1 MASKVIMP
9 QGGQDL
15 TTGRVVRWLKKEGDQ
30 VKKGEVICEVETEKA
45 VFEVS
50 APQDGELLQIIARD
64 GEEVEILSTIG
75 LVGDKSESIDKTE
88 SRAPVELPET
98 GSAALPEIK
107 ENGQTKIQQ
116 KITISPKAR
125 KLARD
130 NALPLGSLVSSR
142 EDGKITSEDVMKKL
156 GAAFP
161 QGITKVLADKS
172 DRTYSPDKVRKT
184 IAKRLSQSWSSS
196 PHIFV
201 TVAVDMTNAVNF
213 RKDDPSLE
221 ISYNDMIIRACA
233 LALQKYPEVNASYID
248 EDTITIWGDINIGV
262 AVAAPQGLLVPV
274 IENADK
280 LDLKEIAL
288 RSKQITEKARVGK
301 QDFSKPSRFTV
312 SNLGMYHVESF
323 TAVINPPESAIL
335 AVSSIRK
342 QPVVIDAD
350 KLTIRDMMNLTLS
363 MDHRVG
369 DGVLAAELL
378 NEIKKSL
385 EDPESLFKI
394 NRRTS

>member
-1 MASKVIMP
+1 M
-9 QGGQDL
+9 
-15 TTGRVVRWLKKEGDQ
+15 
-30 VKKGEVICEVETEKA
+30 ICEVETEKA

-50 APQDGELLQIIARD
+50 APQDGELLRIIARD